1 MKRFILWIPGLM
13 FLLSAAVGE
22 QGVQEKKGIV
32 TYIDGQVKRKASS
45 VEEWTSAPVNTE
57 ILSGDR
63 VRTFL
68 DSRAELDLA
77 QLDIIRLAPR
87 TEVDIIRLYEET
99 REKQVAT
106 QIHLAEGEIW
116 GSIGKIETG
125 TEFDVSAP
133 IAAAAI
139 TGTVFRLKVET
150 DSTTQ
155 LKVYSGEV
163 QITNTMEKKEPTT
176 IDSPVPRQIEG
187 PRQIAP
193 PHEVSVEEWMVIIQS
208 MQQITIDKLGRIIS
222 QGSFSHKDR
231 DEKDKWVLW
240 NKKRDEKRLIRLQEE

>member
-1 MKRFILWIPGLM
+1 MKRLVLWLPGLL

-22 QGVQEKKGIV
+22 QTVQDKKGIV
-32 TYIDGQVKRKASS
+32 TYIDGQVKRKAIS
-45 VEEWTSAPVNTE
+45 VEEWTGAPVNTE
-57 ILSGDR
+57 ILSGDK
-63 VRTFL
+63 VRTFSE
-68 DSRAELDLA
+68 SRAELDLA
-77 QLDIIRLAPR
+77 QMDIIRLAPR
-87 TEVDIIRLYEET
+87 TEIDIIRLYEET

-116 GSIGKIETG
+116 GSVGKIEADTQ
-125 TEFDVSAP
+125 FDVSAP

-139 TGTVFRLKVET
+139 TGTIFRMKVEA

-163 QITNTMEKKEPTT
+163 QITNAIEKKGPA
-176 IDSPVPRQIEG
+176 IHSPVPRQIEG

-208 MQQITIDKLGRIIS
+208 MQQVTIDSRGRIVS
-222 QGSFSHKDR
+222 QGPFSHKDR
-231 DEKDKWVLW
+231 DEKDPWVLW
-240 NKKRDEKRLIRLQEE
+240 NKKRDEIMKNRLLEK

>member
-1 MKRFILWIPGLM
+1 MPGLM
-13 FLLSAAVGE
+13 FLLSAAAGE
-22 QGVQEKKGIV
+22 QADQNRKGIV
-32 TYIDGQVKRKASS
+32 TYIDGQVRRKAIHL
-45 VEEWTSAPVNTE
+45 EEWTSAPVNTE
-57 ILSGDR
+57 ILSGDK
-63 VRTFL
+63 VRTFSE
-68 DSRAELDLA
+68 SRAELDLA

-99 REKQVAT
+99 REKQVST

-116 GSIGKIETG
+116 GAVGKIEAE

-163 QITNTMEKKEPTT
+163 RITNAIDKKEPA
-176 IDSPVPRQIEG
+176 IHSPIPRQIEG

-208 MQQITIDKLGRIIS
+208 MQQVTIDKQGRIVS
-222 QGSFSHKDR
+222 QGSFSHKDK
-231 DEKDKWVLW
+231 DEKDPWVLW
-240 NKKRDEKRLIRLQEE
+240 NKKRDEKIRNRLQE